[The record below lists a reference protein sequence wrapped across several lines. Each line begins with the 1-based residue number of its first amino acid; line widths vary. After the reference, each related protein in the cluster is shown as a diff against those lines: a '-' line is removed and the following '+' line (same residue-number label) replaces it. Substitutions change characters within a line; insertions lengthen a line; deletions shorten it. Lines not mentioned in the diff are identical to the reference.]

1 MFAKTG
7 KPFEISL
14 AKVTLQ
20 YLYIT
25 YQIWYVAF
33 NYYKIHYICATT
45 LRFTTHWHWAQ
56 VCEREFSGFASTK
69 DISVTVTS
77 AFNRSRPCSS
87 SMLPI
92 LSVSWS
98 KPWWKLLW
106 WEIAHNWLQRF
117 SEFAN
122 WTNTS
127 GFPPRGPDHP
137 GSSTSYH
144 RRARSCWSYRPVLGL
159 LLLLRRRP
167 SPRSW
172 SSDGDVFK
180 LFW

>member
-1 MFAKTG
+1 MVCGGTY
-7 KPFEISL
+7 L
-14 AKVTLQ
+14 QLLQ
-20 YLYIT
+20 YWLFVPLRYASLLIYIGLRCVKGNFQGLY
-25 YQIWYVAF
+25 W
-33 NYYKIHYICATT
+33 
-45 LRFTTHWHWAQ
+45 
-56 VCEREFSGFASTK
+56 

-92 LSVSWS
+92 LSVSLS

-122 WTNTS
+122 WTNIS
-127 GFPPRGPDHP
+127 GFPPCGPLHP
-137 GSSTSYH
+137 GRSASYH
-144 RRARSCWSYRPVLGL
+144 RRASSCWSYRPVLGL

-172 SSDGDVFK
+172 SSDGDVFQ